1 MFYPQSG
8 HIYSKAMPQLA
19 LAVLD
24 QKVTTTV
31 AYPGSGGRTGG
42 QAQGLIVGLK
52 KRSSRSPEQ
61 TWIFTAD
68 GFIYAQVGTLTVL
81 VVPITQQGSL
91 QSVYIVVTVLRS
103 YDVLLK

>member
-1 MFYPQSG
+1 
-8 HIYSKAMPQLA
+8 MPQLA

-42 QAQGLIVGLK
+42 EVQGLIVGLK
-52 KRSSRSPEQ
+52 NKTSRSAEQ

-68 GFIYAQVGTLTVL
+68 GFIYAQVGKVTVL
-81 VVPITQQGSL
+81 VVSSTQQGSM
-91 QSVYIVVTVLRS
+91 QSVYIVVTVL
-103 YDVLLK
+103 